1 MIILLSP
8 ATRVDVTPEVILENW
23 VIQEIASQNGITYHF
38 IGFINER
45 GRISTPIAELN
56 TESKEG
62 RTISGRLYKL
72 VGPPGDITQFELKAI
87 YSASSFKYRAIS
99 VRDVTLDFMGC
110 RH

>member
-1 MIILLSP
+1 MIILLAP
-8 ATRVDVTPEVILENW
+8 AASVDIISEVVLENW
-23 VIQEIASQNGITYHF
+23 VIQEIASQDGTTYHF

-45 GRISTPIAELN
+45 GRISTPITELN

-72 VGPPGDITQFELKAI
+72 VGPPGDITQFELNAI
-87 YSASSFKYRAIS
+87 YSSSALKYKAIS
-99 VRDVTLDFMGC
+99 IRDVTLDFMGC

>member
-1 MIILLSP
+1 MIIILSP
-8 ATRVDVTPEVILENW
+8 AASVGISSEVVLENW
-23 VIQEIASQNGITYHF
+23 VIQEIASQDGTTYHF

-72 VGPPGDITQFELKAI
+72 VGPPGDINQFELNAI
-87 YSASSFKYRAIS
+87 YSASLVKYKAIS